1 MVAVSEN
8 ELKQL
13 KNEESQPS
21 DTDITEIRKKWAEEQ
36 GMAGEEAKEYAEK
49 RAVRNHGLFSKPE
62 RALQIAGW
70 GESACNDIEIFKLV
84 DTEGL
89 TPLLMVLMIRTAFK
103 AQLVRTRSLGT
114 MERRMLRPARAVP
127 VI

>member
-70 GESACNDIEIFKLV
+70 GEPACNDIENFKLV

-89 TPLLMVLMIRTAFK
+89 TPLVMVLNDPHGVQSTAGEDTQPRHDG
-103 AQLVRTRSLGT
+103 A
-114 MERRMLRPARAVP
+114 
-127 VI
+127 